1 MKMNENTV
9 KERIRV
15 ALNANGANPTNLAK
29 RFGVNQKTLNNQ
41 INGDTSLS
49 VSTILLIKEA
59 IPDISIEWLIM
70 GEGKMLKQKIQPV
83 DADFALQV
91 LNEKDKKIEELI
103 RDNERK
109 EQELSE
115 LKKRYSNSATITT
128 MPTTT
133 STSTTIRK

>member
-41 INGDTSLS
+41 INGNTSLS

-59 IPDISIEWLIM
+59 LTDISIEWLIM
-70 GEGKMLKQKIQPV
+70 GEGEMLKQKKQPV

-115 LKKRYSNSATITT
+115 LKKRFSNSATFT
-128 MPTTT
+128 MPTTD

>member
-1 MKMNENTV
+1 MKMNENIV
-9 KERIRV
+9 KQRIREV
-15 ALNANGANPTNLAK
+15 LCAYGANPTNLAK

-41 INGDTSLS
+41 INGDTSVS
-49 VSTILLIKEA
+49 ISTILLIKEA
-59 IPDISIEWLIM
+59 VPDVSIEWLIM
-70 GEGKMLKQKIQPV
+70 GEGEMLKQKKQPV

-115 LKKRYSNSATITT
+115 LKKRFSNSATIT
-128 MPTTT
+128 MPTTA

>member
-1 MKMNENTV
+1 MKMNENIV
-9 KERIRV
+9 KQRIREV
-15 ALNANGANPTNLAK
+15 LCAYGANPTNLAK

-41 INGDTSLS
+41 INGDTSIS
-49 VSTILLIKEA
+49 ISTILLIKEA
-59 IPDISIEWLIM
+59 IPDVSIEWLIM
-70 GEGKMLKQKIQPV
+70 GEGEMLKQKKQPV

-115 LKKRYSNSATITT
+115 LKKRFSNSATIT
-128 MPTTT
+128 MPTTA

>member
-1 MKMNENTV
+1 MKLNEITV
-9 KERIRV
+9 KERIRA

-59 IPDISIEWLIM
+59 IPDVSIEWLII
-70 GEGKMLKQKIQPV
+70 GEGEMLKQKKQPV

-115 LKKRYSNSATITT
+115 LKKRFSNSATTT
-128 MPTTT
+128 MPTTA

>member
-49 VSTILLIKEA
+49 VSTILLIKDA

-70 GEGKMLKQKIQPV
+70 GEGEMLKQKKQPV

-115 LKKRYSNSATITT
+115 LKKRFSNSTV
-128 MPTTT
+128 
-133 STSTTIRK
+133 STSIPITESTQTQIRK

>member
-59 IPDISIEWLIM
+59 IPDVSIEWLIM
-70 GEGKMLKQKIQPV
+70 GEGEMLKQKKQPV

-133 STSTTIRK
+133 STSMTIRK

>member
-15 ALNANGANPTNLAK
+15 ALNTNGANPTNLAK

-70 GEGKMLKQKIQPV
+70 GEGEMLKQKKQPV

-115 LKKRYSNSATITT
+115 LKKRF
-128 MPTTT
+128 TT
-133 STSTTIRK
+133 STVSTSIPITESTQTQIRK

>member
-1 MKMNENTV
+1 MNENTV

-70 GEGKMLKQKIQPV
+70 GEGKMLKQKKQPV

-128 MPTTT
+128 MPTTV
-133 STSTTIRK
+133 STSTPIRK

>member
-1 MKMNENTV
+1 MKMSENTV

-59 IPDISIEWLIM
+59 IPDVSIEWLIM
-70 GEGKMLKQKIQPV
+70 GEGEMLKQKKQPV

-133 STSTTIRK
+133 STSMTIRK

>member
-70 GEGKMLKQKIQPV
+70 GEGKMLKQKKQPV

-128 MPTTT
+128 MPTTV
-133 STSTTIRK
+133 STSTPIRK

>member
-1 MKMNENTV
+1 MKICENIV
-9 KERIRV
+9 KQRIRE
-15 ALNANGANPTNLAK
+15 ALSANGANPSNLAK

-59 IPDISIEWLIM
+59 IPDVSIEWLVM
-70 GEGKMLKQKIQPV
+70 GEGEMLKQKKHPV
-83 DADFALQV
+83 DAEFALQV

-133 STSTTIRK
+133 STSMTIRK

>member
-1 MKMNENTV
+1 MKMNENIV
-9 KERIRV
+9 KQRIREV
-15 ALNANGANPTNLAK
+15 LCAYGANPTNLAK

-41 INGDTSLS
+41 INGDTSIS
-49 VSTILLIKEA
+49 ISTILLIKEA
-59 IPDISIEWLIM
+59 VPDVSIEWLIM
-70 GEGKMLKQKIQPV
+70 GEGEMLKQKKQPV

-115 LKKRYSNSATITT
+115 LKKIFSNSATIT
-128 MPTTT
+128 MPTTA

>member
-59 IPDISIEWLIM
+59 IPDVSIEWLIM
-70 GEGKMLKQKIQPV
+70 GEGEMLKQKKQPV

-115 LKKRYSNSATITT
+115 LKKRF
-128 MPTTT
+128 
-133 STSTTIRK
+133 STSTVSTSIPITESTQTQIRK

>member
-70 GEGKMLKQKIQPV
+70 GEGKMLKQKKQPV

>member
-59 IPDISIEWLIM
+59 IPDVSIEWLIM
-70 GEGKMLKQKIQPV
+70 GEGEMLKQKKQPV

-115 LKKRYSNSATITT
+115 LKKRFSNSTTIT
-128 MPTTT
+128 MPTTA